1 MLSRISTYFPS
12 FPSSGIPINKRKEG
26 EFESSKSGKR
36 AFAYLN
42 KLLPSPPCSEKTD
55 RNCVTK
61 KGSFEFF
68 SFSAGYWKREREKKK
83 KKKGN
88 QSNPSSPFCSWLGAL
103 LESRETSDSIIT
115 KGETAKANGTEWD
128 ALICLFRKEIK
139 NRKRNSIRVLK
150 LDFSISPLPQVAV
163 VTIYGKSRVSS

>member
-1 MLSRISTYFPS
+1 MKRPIGTVSRKRDLLSSSPS
-12 FPSSGIPINKRKEG
+12 RRDIG
-26 EFESSKSGKR
+26 
-36 AFAYLN
+36 
-42 KLLPSPPCSEKTD
+42 
-55 RNCVTK
+55 
-61 KGSFEFF
+61 
-68 SFSAGYWKREREKKK
+68 REREKKKK